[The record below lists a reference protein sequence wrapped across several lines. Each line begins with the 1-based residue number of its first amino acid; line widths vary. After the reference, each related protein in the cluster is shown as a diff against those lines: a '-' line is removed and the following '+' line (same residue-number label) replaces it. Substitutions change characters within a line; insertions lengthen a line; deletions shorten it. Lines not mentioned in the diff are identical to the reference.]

1 MRYEAPQTVKE
12 AAKLL
17 ASEKGLAKI
26 LAGGSDLLVQMKSG
40 MMEPNLILDIKKIGG
55 MKAIKRE
62 GGGFRIG
69 AGVSCASLREN
80 AALRTSWPA
89 LIDGC
94 KIIGSTQIQGRA
106 TITGNLCNGSPA
118 ADSVPA
124 MVAIGASVRVVGPKK
139 PRDVKVEEFTTG
151 PGRTILAKGEFVE
164 SVFLPKPKPRTGS
177 AYLRFTPRTEMDIA
191 VASAGVCLTLDK
203 NGKCTEA
210 RVALG
215 AVGPRVILCKPAAD
229 ALVGTTVDAAALA
242 KLQAAASAAAT
253 PIDDKRGT
261 VAFRTDVVGVLA
273 RRAAEKA
280 LARARGE

>member
-17 ASEKGLAKI
+17 AAEKGLAKI

-40 MMEPNLILDIKKIGG
+40 FTEPSLILDIKKIDG

-62 GGGFRIG
+62 AGGFRIG

-80 AALRTSWPA
+80 AALRAAWPA
-89 LIDGC
+89 IIDGC

-124 MVAIGASVRVVGPKK
+124 MVACGATVRIVGPKK
-139 PRDVKVEEFTTG
+139 PRDMAVEDFTTG
-151 PGRTILAKGEFVE
+151 PGKTILAKGEFVE
-164 SVFLPKPKPRTGS
+164 SVFLPKPKPKTGN

-191 VASAGVCLTLDK
+191 VASAGVSLTLDK
-203 NGKCTEA
+203 SGRCTSA

-215 AVGPRVILCKPAAD
+215 AVGPKVILCKPAAD
-229 ALVGTTVDAAALA
+229 ALIGSNVDDAALA
-242 KLQAAASAAAT
+242 KLQAAASAAAS

>member
-1 MRYEAPQTVKE
+1 MRYEAPHTVKE

-17 ASEKGLAKI
+17 AAEKGLARI

-40 MMEPNLILDIKKIGG
+40 MTEPALILDIKKIEG

-69 AGVSCASLREN
+69 AGVSCASLRES
-80 AALRTSWPA
+80 AALRAAWPG
-89 LIDGC
+89 LIDGS

-106 TITGNLCNGSPA
+106 TITGNLCNASPA

-124 MVAIGASVRVVGPKK
+124 LVAIGATVRIVGGKK
-139 PRDVKVEEFTTG
+139 PREVPVEGFATG
-151 PGRTILAKGEFVE
+151 PGRTVLGKGEFVD

-191 VASAGVCLTLDK
+191 AASAGVCLTLDK
-203 NGKCTEA
+203 DGKCSSA

-215 AVGPRVILCKPAAD
+215 AVGPKVIVCKPAAD
-229 ALVGTTVDAAALA
+229 ALIGTTVDAAALA
-242 KLQAAASAAAT
+242 RLQAAASAAAT

-261 VAFRTDVVGVLA
+261 VAFRRDVVGVLA

>member
-1 MRYEAPQTVKE
+1 MRYEAPHTVKE

-17 ASEKGLAKI
+17 AAERGLARI

-40 MMEPNLILDIKKIGG
+40 MTEPALILDIKKIEG

-69 AGVSCASLREN
+69 AGASCASLREN
-80 AALRTSWPA
+80 AALRAAWPA
-89 LIDGC
+89 LIDGA

-106 TITGNLCNGSPA
+106 TVTGNLCNASPA

-124 MVAIGASVRVVGPKK
+124 LIAIGAKVRIVGPKK
-139 PRDVKVEEFTTG
+139 PREINVEDFTKG
-151 PGRTILAKGEFVE
+151 PGKTVLARGEFVD

-191 VASAGVCLTLDK
+191 VASAGVCLTLDA
-203 NGKCTEA
+203 NGTCTAA

-215 AVGPRVILCKPAAD
+215 AVGPKVILCKPAAE
-229 ALVGTTVDAAALA
+229 ALVGTKVDAGALA
-242 KLQAAASAAAT
+242 KLQKAASAAAT

-280 LARARGE
+280 LERARGK

>member
-1 MRYEAPQTVKE
+1 MRYEAPQSVKE

-17 ASEKGLAKI
+17 AAEKGLARI

-40 MMEPNLILDIKKIGG
+40 FVEPALILDIKKIDG
-55 MKAIKRE
+55 MQSIKRE
-62 GGGFRIG
+62 AGGFRIG
-69 AGVSCASLREN
+69 GGVSCASLRESG
-80 AALRTSWPA
+80 ALRAAWPG

-124 MVAIGASVRVVGPKK
+124 MVAIGATVRIVGARK
-139 PRDVKVEEFTTG
+139 PREVAVEDFTTG
-151 PGRTILAKGEFVE
+151 PGKTILTKGEFVE

-191 VASAGVCLTLDK
+191 VASAGVSLTLDK
-203 NGKCTEA
+203 TGKCSEA

-215 AVGPRVILCKPAAD
+215 AVGPRVILCQPAAD
-229 ALVGTTVDAAALA
+229 ALIGTMVDAAALA

>member
-1 MRYEAPQTVKE
+1 MT
-12 AAKLL
+12 
-17 ASEKGLAKI
+17 
-26 LAGGSDLLVQMKSG
+26 
-40 MMEPNLILDIKKIGG
+40 EPALILDIKKIEG

-80 AALRTSWPA
+80 AALRAAWPG
-89 LIDGC
+89 LIDGS

-106 TITGNLCNGSPA
+106 TITGNLCNASPA

-124 MVAIGASVRVVGPKK
+124 LVAIGATVRIVGGKK
-139 PRDVKVEEFTTG
+139 PREVPVEGFATG
-151 PGRTILAKGEFVE
+151 PGRTVLGKGEFVD

-191 VASAGVCLTLDK
+191 AASAGVCLTLDK
-203 NGKCTEA
+203 DGKCSSA

-215 AVGPRVILCKPAAD
+215 AVGPKVIVCKPAAD
-229 ALVGTTVDAAALA
+229 ALIGTTVDAAALA
-242 KLQAAASAAAT
+242 RLQAAASAAAT

-261 VAFRTDVVGVLA
+261 VAFRRDVVGVLA